1 MNEDIPVEQE
11 SPSGVAS
18 YKSHNKRKILFLI
31 VLLCSLVV
39 LSFITL
45 NIDLRYISYGE
56 MFRVIFDRNN
66 PNNNIISDILI
77 WDLYIPRILS
87 GILAG
92 FALGI
97 AGAVMQCVLR
107 NPLASP
113 YTLGVSN
120 AAAFGASMGIVL
132 LGGGAILGQS
142 IVTIDISNPYIV
154 TISAFFWAM
163 VATMIIVV
171 LVKVTKVSSE
181 AMVLAGVAV
190 SSIFAAGISLLQY
203 IYNDMALSAIV
214 FWQFGSLGKA
224 NWDQLTLIF
233 VVLIA
238 CVIYFFYKR
247 WDFNALDTGDDT
259 ARSLGVDTNSLR
271 ITTLILS
278 AVLTAVV
285 VSFMGV
291 IGFVGLLGPHIV
303 RRILGNDNRY
313 VLIGSMIV
321 GALVLVIADCFGQNI
336 ADFTIPVGIITSFL
350 GGPIFIYILI
360 RSYRRTST

>member
-1 MNEDIPVEQE
+1 MNEEPVEQDNE
-11 SPSGVAS
+11 GINA
-18 YKSHNKRKILFLI
+18 YRSHNKRKILFLI
-31 VLLCSLVV
+31 ALLCSLVI

-56 MFRVIFDRNN
+56 MFDVIFHRGD
-66 PNNNIISDILI
+66 PNNNLISDILI
-77 WDLYIPRILS
+77 WDLYIPRIVS

-92 FALGI
+92 CALGA

-120 AAAFGASMGIVL
+120 AAAFGASLGIVF

-154 TISAFFWAM
+154 TISAFMWAM
-163 VATMIIVV
+163 IATLVIII

-224 NWDQLTLIF
+224 SWDQLTLIF
-233 VVLIA
+233 VVLIV
-238 CVIYFFYKR
+238 CIIFFIYKR
-247 WDFNALDTGDDT
+247 WDYNALDTGDDT
-259 ARSLGVDTNSLR
+259 ARSLGIDTNSLR

-303 RRILGNDNRY
+303 RRIIGNDNRY

-336 ADFTIPVGIITSFL
+336 ANFTIPVGIITSFL

-360 RSYRRTST
+360 RSYRRPHA